1 MILNIKDTNIAINF
15 NSMIYINRPSVLVMN
30 RKTYHDI
37 FLPKPYC
44 EEKWNEHGVSYDAY
58 KGVPI
63 AICEKYNFGEV
74 DLI

>member
-1 MILNIKDTNIAINF
+1 MILNIIKDTTTTDF
-15 NSMIYINRPSVLVMN
+15 NSMIYLNHPSALIMN

-44 EEKWNEHGVSYDAY
+44 EERWNEHGASYDVY
-58 KGVPI
+58 KNVPI

-74 DLI
+74 DLV